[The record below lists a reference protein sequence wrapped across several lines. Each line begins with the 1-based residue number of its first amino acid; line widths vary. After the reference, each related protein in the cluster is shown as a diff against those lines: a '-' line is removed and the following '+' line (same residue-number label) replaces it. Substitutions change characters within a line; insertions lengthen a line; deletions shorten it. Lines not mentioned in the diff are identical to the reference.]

1 MAERTKSAKGGKCKS
16 SLISKLLIIWHFRL
30 LARTAAS
37 QAAKGGIE
45 TPKCHHRKSK
55 GSCTTDVRSADLKA
69 TSRRKR
75 AAARS

>member
-1 MAERTKSAKGGKCKS
+1 MENGKFDENS
-16 SLISKLLIIWHFRL
+16 SELQDLPNYIWHFRL
-30 LARTAAS
+30 VARIASSQLAE
-37 QAAKGGIE
+37 GGIE
-45 TPKCHHRKSK
+45 TSKCHHRKSK